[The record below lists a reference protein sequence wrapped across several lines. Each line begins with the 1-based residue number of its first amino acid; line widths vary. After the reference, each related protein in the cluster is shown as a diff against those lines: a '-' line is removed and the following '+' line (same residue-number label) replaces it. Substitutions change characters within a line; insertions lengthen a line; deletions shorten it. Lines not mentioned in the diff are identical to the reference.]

1 MVRCGECEY
10 ARSFPFAIFI
20 TLYKSTAYAHCNF
33 QMKYALLEYKNYL
46 FNLVVCN
53 KYGIFVM
60 WETTPQ
66 CEWHA
71 LYSTKKENNDIDYW
85 TGFNRNFIA
94 HYSLMVYSIYYNTNC
109 TLLVLPLVYTI

>member
-1 MVRCGECEY
+1 
-10 ARSFPFAIFI
+10 
-20 TLYKSTAYAHCNF
+20 
-33 QMKYALLEYKNYL
+33 
-46 FNLVVCN
+46 
-53 KYGIFVM
+53 M
-60 WETTPQ
+60 WENMPQ
-66 CEWHA
+66 YEWHA